1 MYAYIKGTLTHSSP
15 TYVIIDAHGVGY
27 RISIPTSVFSLLP
40 QIGDSL
46 LLHTLQ
52 VIREFSH
59 VLYGFSTANE
69 RDLFEVLMG
78 VSGIGPKL
86 ALSLIS
92 HLSLPDMKNAFNQA
106 DLATI
111 CRVPGIGKKTAERLV
126 VEMRDKLNNLFPID
140 PSDLSVQLPSQAV
153 SGKISDAMNALINL
167 GYNQATAQK
176 ALKKSLSD
184 LPEDVDL
191 ASLITTAL
199 KFV

>member
-1 MYAYIKGTLTHSSP
+1 MYAYIKGQLTFATPS
-15 TYVIIDAHGVGY
+15 YVVIEASGIGF
-27 RISIPTSVFSLLP
+27 RISIPTNVFSQLP
-40 QIGDSL
+40 QVGEPL

-59 VLYGFSTANE
+59 VLYGFTTVHE
-69 RDLFEVLMG
+69 RDLFDVLMG

-92 HLSLPDMKNAFNQA
+92 HLSLTDMKKAFNQA

-126 VEMRDKLNNLFPID
+126 VEMRDKLNHLFPAD
-140 PSDLSVQLPSQAV
+140 PSDLAITLPAV
-153 SGKISDAMNALINL
+153 SSKITDAMNALINL

-176 ALKKSLSD
+176 ALKKSINDLS
-184 LPEDVDL
+184 EETDL
-191 ASLITTAL
+191 ATLITTAL